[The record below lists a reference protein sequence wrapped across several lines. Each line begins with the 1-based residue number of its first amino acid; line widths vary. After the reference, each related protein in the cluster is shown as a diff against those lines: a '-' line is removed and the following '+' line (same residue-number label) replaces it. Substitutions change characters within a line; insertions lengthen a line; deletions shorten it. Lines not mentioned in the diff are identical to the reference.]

1 MLSRPQSHIAA
12 GILVTSTGI
21 EPATFGNAKQSLKQL
36 RHPVL
41 PDNTKTVY
49 YFHNTFFAVLHVSL
63 FDVIFES

>member
-12 GILVTSTGI
+12 GIPVTPTGI
-21 EPATFGNAKQSLKQL
+21 EPATFCDVAQFLNNL

-49 YFHNTFFAVLHVSL
+49 YFYNIFFAVLHVSP
-63 FDVIFES
+63 FDIIFQS